1 MPDKSQ
7 ATPHDAYFEDLL
19 VRYLDNQLS
28 PAELSEFQT
37 MLAADPARCE
47 QLAAWAHQAMLICET
62 PQACLMEFV
71 GDEPVVGWVSRP
83 DRERSE
89 TDGPGDPSDQ
99 SLSRSR
105 SRETSDGIGV
115 DRSLTTS
122 ATSSR
127 FRRSMR
133 WGLGLVAV
141 VAVVAFCLVLAG
153 RRGLAPRRP
162 AGQDGIAR
170 LTSECDA
177 SWGNS
182 VRPRLDEPL
191 QAGRLDL
198 ITGIATITFQS
209 GAQVLLEGPAEL
221 ELLDGNRGLL
231 HAGRAVAK
239 VPTPA
244 IGFKLDTP
252 TTSIIDLGTEFGVA
266 RARSGDTTVQVYAGK
281 LTVGRH
287 GDAASQRELSAGE
300 AFEFSADTRAAMR
313 PLPFRPDRF
322 LREMP
327 ADQARG
333 KNQGVP
339 YNVSRYE
346 TLHVV
351 PAPGPVVI
359 DGDLDDWDVSGGFLA
374 RCEPPYGDHY
384 YVQGYMM
391 YDAERLYIAAH
402 VGDPRPLRNSIFPE
416 SEQAVSD
423 VCWKGGSIQ
432 VWLSTDRQWGWP
444 VEAYYAPYS
453 PRPNDSAQQQRDTSN
468 KLVGLILWYHQPEQR
483 PYLHVAYGMDRHGQI
498 LSAGPESV
506 RETTRS
512 RTRESP
518 VRNATEAPRIL
529 TNSATGVSDWQGTF
543 REDPDGQGYVMEY
556 AVPWKRLSAAEDP
569 PQAGDELAGVWMVH
583 WSDAAGRIW
592 KGHVIEGR
600 RPGVPGHPHLQSDTW
615 GRMIYH
621 QTGQLPPQTADRH

>member
-1 MPDKSQ
+1 
-7 ATPHDAYFEDLL
+7 
-19 VRYLDNQLS
+19 
-28 PAELSEFQT
+28 
-37 MLAADPARCE
+37 
-47 QLAAWAHQAMLICET
+47 
-62 PQACLMEFV
+62 
-71 GDEPVVGWVSRP
+71 
-83 DRERSE
+83 
-89 TDGPGDPSDQ
+89 
-99 SLSRSR
+99 
-105 SRETSDGIGV
+105 
-115 DRSLTTS
+115 
-122 ATSSR
+122 
-127 FRRSMR
+127 
-133 WGLGLVAV
+133 
-141 VAVVAFCLVLAG
+141 VAFCIVLAG
-153 RRGLAPRRP
+153 RRGLSPRLP
-162 AGQDGIAR
+162 AGQEGIAR
-170 LTSECDA
+170 LTSESGS

-198 ITGIATITFQS
+198 ITGVATISFQS

-244 IGFKLDTP
+244 IGFRLDTL

-287 GDAASQRELSAGE
+287 GDASSRRELSAGE

-327 ADQARG
+327 PDEARG
-333 KNQGVP
+333 KNKGVP
-339 YNVSRYE
+339 YNVSRYD

-351 PAPGPVVI
+351 PAPGPVVS
-359 DGDLDDWDVSGGFLA
+359 DGDLGDWDLSRGFMA
-374 RCEPPYGDHY
+374 SCEPPYGEHY
-384 YVQGYMM
+384 YVRGYMM
-391 YDAERLYIAAH
+391 YDTERLYIAAH

-416 SEQAVSD
+416 SAQAVSD
-423 VCWKGGSIQ
+423 ICWKGGSIQ

-453 PRPNDSAQQQRDTSN
+453 PRRNDPAQQQRDISD
-468 KLVGLILWYHQPEQR
+468 KLVGLIMWYYQPEQR
-483 PYLHVAYGMDRHGQI
+483 PYLHLAYGMDRHGQI
-498 LSAGPESV
+498 LSADREAV

-518 VRNATEAPRIL
+518 VHNATEAPRIL
-529 TNSATGVSDWQGTF
+529 TNSATGVSGWQGTF

-556 AVPWKRLSAAEDP
+556 AVPWRLLSAADDP
-569 PQAGDELAGVWMVH
+569 PRGGDVLAGLWMVH

-600 RPGVPGHPHLQSDTW
+600 RPGVPGHPHLQSATW

-621 QTGQLPPQTADRH
+621 QTGNLPPPAGDTN